1 MNSIEVDEH
10 VSPAD
15 RQQDHD
21 DSSADVTKVVPV
33 TESIRYR
40 RRAQSAEKRAQDLAE
55 ELTQANEKIARMSE
69 DLDSL
74 QLDQKLARK
83 LTAAGAI
90 DLEAAVLIAKT
101 RLQNQAEIDVDGC
114 IEQLKSEKHYLF
126 GAAPDAST
134 PRKTAA
140 VKDRVTPG
148 QTTLERAARR
158 AAQTRHRADLLEYL
172 KLRRKLL

>member
-1 MNSIEVDEH
+1 MNSMGMDEH
-10 VSPAD
+10 MSPTGQ
-15 RQQDHD
+15 QQDHD
-21 DSSADVTKVVPV
+21 ESSTDATKVVPV

-55 ELTQANEKIARMSE
+55 QLTQANEKIAQMSE

-83 LTAAGAI
+83 LMTAGAI
-90 DLEAAVLIAKT
+90 DLEGAVLIAKT
-101 RLQNQAEIDVDGC
+101 RLQNQAEIDIDSCV
-114 IEQLKSEKHYLF
+114 EQLKNEKHYLF
-126 GAAPDAST
+126 GAVPDTAA

-148 QTTLERAARR
+148 QTTLERAAVR
-158 AAQTRHRADLLEYL
+158 AARTRHRADLLEYL